1 MRLACPVSSPQEV
14 HTLTPLTPSVE
25 CNVNDEY
32 TSFSVLPSARMP
44 LFYFI
49 YCRPFQSKRRRTTK
63 SSSLPPPPP
72 PSRLV
77 SEIDRDPSTVS
88 RIRFLRPSRL
98 HPSASGSG
106 TYTHPDQLDRCHPTP
121 KMLLPRGRP
130 PREEIPIPPPVR
142 ATPLFVAQF
151 FGRLMGLAGI
161 PGLPPPPRPHSSRE
175 KKIGA
180 DCSRRCL

>member
-121 KMLLPRGRP
+121 QMLLPRGRP
-130 PREEIPIPPPVR
+130 PREEIPIPPLR
-142 ATPLFVAQF
+142 ATLRRAVFWATYGSCRNSWPSPSPAAPQLERKKNWGGLQPPLP
-151 FGRLMGLAGI
+151 I
-161 PGLPPPPRPHSSRE
+161 
-175 KKIGA
+175 
-180 DCSRRCL
+180 